1 MKKRGKASS
10 LDEIVDF
17 LEEQPDDAPVVVGCY
32 DQGDVKRHSTAYDQF
47 VNAGGVKAN
56 THTAF
61 LLVTNVEVM
70 VALGVPSPLPRI
82 VSFWF
87 NDDKTEYYMRMAGFF
102 AQGDGMMYTN
112 GELPVL
118 ATLHPGVGSSPAY
131 VTVPAEGEENT
142 PRFQASGPQKKPA
155 LEAPTVVTKVQKVK
169 DDAIR

>member
-1 MKKRGKASS
+1 
-10 LDEIVDF
+10 
-17 LEEQPDDAPVVVGCY
+17 
-32 DQGDVKRHSTAYDQF
+32 
-47 VNAGGVKAN
+47 
-56 THTAF
+56 
-61 LLVTNVEVM
+61 
-70 VALGVPSPLPRI
+70 
-82 VSFWF
+82 
-87 NDDKTEYYMRMAGFF
+87 MRMAGFF

-142 PRFQASGPQKKPA
+142 PRFQASGPQKQPA